1 MWFERFVIVMSTAN
15 DFLPS
20 SWDYYSPTFW
30 DVSLYI
36 GTMGIFGTLFLLFLR
51 FVPAI
56 AIAEVKAIKPG
67 AQPPHHALHDDHGAD
82 APAADHA
89 PASAH

>member
-1 MWFERFVIVMSTAN
+1 
-15 DFLPS
+15 
-20 SWDYYSPTFW
+20 
-30 DVSLYI
+30 
-36 GTMGIFGTLFLLFLR
+36 MGIFGTLFLLFLR